1 MPSASLSAAASAAVS
16 TSSTALGV
24 AVTSACRPPRSG
36 SLYLL
41 PSHAGVSFAF
51 RRFRAPLRPRI
62 VPAFITSQRSGAGVN
77 IRDMT
82 SVPDRARVRLT
93 GISSRAY
100 EHPADRSA
108 LVALRKLSGFDVLLK
123 KLFGL
128 FNERAFR
135 LTYLAGAVRV
145 SERQFPHI
153 HEMVRDGAYILDLP
167 EVPECYVLQTPIV
180 NAMALGRDKPF
191 IVLNSGM
198 IELLDPEKLRA
209 VIGHELGH
217 ILSGHALY
225 RTMLLILLQLAARA
239 AFLPIALALTA
250 IIWGLEE
257 WFRKSE
263 LSCDRAGLLAG
274 QDLDASRRVLMKLAG
289 GAQLSELNPD
299 AFREQAHEYDAVP
312 DLRDSVLKILQ
323 LQGTTHPFAVV
334 RFAELDYWATH
345 GEYERILNGDYPRR
359 EDDGSASVGEEVR
372 NAAKSYQESWNRS
385 QDPLIGI
392 FRGVAETGARA
403 AGGLFDRLQNRGPG
417 GPGGTSGNDDN

>member
-1 MPSASLSAAASAAVS
+1 
-16 TSSTALGV
+16 
-24 AVTSACRPPRSG
+24 
-36 SLYLL
+36 
-41 PSHAGVSFAF
+41 
-51 RRFRAPLRPRI
+51 
-62 VPAFITSQRSGAGVN
+62 
-77 IRDMT
+77 MT

-108 LVALRKLSGFDVLLK
+108 LVALRKLSGFDTLLK
-123 KLFGL
+123 RLFGL

-135 LTYLAGAVRV
+135 LTYLAGSVRV

-167 EVPECYVLQTPIV
+167 DVPECYVMQTPIV

-191 IVLNSGM
+191 IVINTGM
-198 IELLDPEKLRA
+198 VELLDAEELRA

-217 ILSGHALY
+217 ILSGHAVY
-225 RTMLLILLQLAARA
+225 RTMLLILLRLAARA

-312 DLRDSVLKILQ
+312 DLRDSILKILQ

-345 GEYERILNGDYPRR
+345 GEYDRILGGDYPRR
-359 EDDGSASVGEEVR
+359 DDDGNASVGEEVR
-372 NAAKSYQESWNRS
+372 NAAKSYQDSWNRS

-403 AGGLFDRLQNRGPG
+403 AGGLFDRLQQNRGGSGSSG
-417 GPGGTSGNDDN
+417 GSGSGSGNDDN

>member
-1 MPSASLSAAASAAVS
+1 MPSYRTGL
-16 TSSTALGV
+16 
-24 AVTSACRPPRSG
+24 
-36 SLYLL
+36 
-41 PSHAGVSFAF
+41 
-51 RRFRAPLRPRI
+51 
-62 VPAFITSQRSGAGVN
+62 VPAQSAGAWVI

-108 LVALRKLSGFDVLLK
+108 LVALRKLSGFDTLLR

-153 HEMVRDGAYILDLP
+153 YELVRDGSYILDLD
-167 EVPECYVLQTPIV
+167 EVPEVYVTQNPLV

-191 IVLNSGM
+191 IVITTGM
-198 IELLDPEKLRA
+198 VNLYDPEELRW
-209 VIGHELGH
+209 VVGHELGH
-217 ILSGHALY
+217 ILSGHVVY
-225 RTMLLILLQLAARA
+225 RTMLLILLRLAARV
-239 AFLPIALALTA
+239 AFLPITLGLGA

-274 QDLDASRRVLMKLAG
+274 QDVDAARRALMKLAG

-312 DLRDSVLKILQ
+312 DLRDSILKILQ
-323 LQGTTHPFAVV
+323 LQGNTHPFAVV

-345 GEYERILNGDYPRR
+345 GAYERILGGDYTRR
-359 EDDGSASVGEEVR
+359 DTDSSASVGEEVR
-372 NAAKSYQESWNRS
+372 NAAKAYQESWNRS

-392 FRGVAETGARA
+392 FRGVAETAARA
-403 AGGLFDRLQNRGPG
+403 GGGLFDRLQQNRGQG
-417 GPGGTSGNDDN
+417 NGPGNGGSNDDN

>member
-1 MPSASLSAAASAAVS
+1 
-16 TSSTALGV
+16 
-24 AVTSACRPPRSG
+24 
-36 SLYLL
+36 
-41 PSHAGVSFAF
+41 
-51 RRFRAPLRPRI
+51 
-62 VPAFITSQRSGAGVN
+62 
-77 IRDMT
+77 
-82 SVPDRARVRLT
+82 
-93 GISSRAY
+93 
-100 EHPADRSA
+100 
-108 LVALRKLSGFDVLLK
+108 VALRKLSGFDVLLK

-198 IELLDPEKLRA
+198 IELLDPEELRA

-225 RTMLLILLQLAARA
+225 RTMLLILLQWAARA

-274 QDLDASRRVLMKLAG
+274 QDLEASRRVLMKLAG

-299 AFREQAHEYDAVP
+299 AFREQAQEYDAVP
-312 DLRDSVLKILQ
+312 DLRDSILKILQ

-345 GEYERILNGDYPRR
+345 GEYDRILGGDYPRR
-359 EDDGSASVGEEVR
+359 ENDSNASVTEEVR
-372 NAAKSYQESWNRS
+372 NAAKSYQESWSRS

-417 GPGGTSGNDDN
+417 NGGSNDDN

>member
-1 MPSASLSAAASAAVS
+1 
-16 TSSTALGV
+16 
-24 AVTSACRPPRSG
+24 
-36 SLYLL
+36 
-41 PSHAGVSFAF
+41 
-51 RRFRAPLRPRI
+51 
-62 VPAFITSQRSGAGVN
+62 
-77 IRDMT
+77 MT

-108 LVALRKLSGFDVLLK
+108 LVALRKLTGFDSLLR

-135 LTYLAGAVRV
+135 LTYLASAVKV

-153 HEMVRDGAYILDLP
+153 HELVRDGSYILDLP
-167 EVPECYVLQTPIV
+167 DVPEVFVVQSPLV
-180 NAMALGRDKPF
+180 NAMALGRDQPF
-191 IVLNSGM
+191 LVITTGM
-198 IELLDPEKLRA
+198 INLYDPEELRW

-217 ILSGHALY
+217 VLSGHAVY
-225 RTMLLILLQLAARA
+225 RTMLLWLIGLASRIAWT
-239 AFLPIALALTA
+239 PISLGIQA
-250 IIWGLEE
+250 IVWGLEE

-274 QDLDASRRVLMKLAG
+274 QDLDAARRGLMKLAG

-312 DLRDSVLKILQ
+312 DMRDSILKILQ
-323 LQGTTHPFAVV
+323 LQGNTHPFAVV

-345 GEYERILNGDYPRR
+345 GDYERILGGDYPHR
-359 EDDGSASVGEEVR
+359 DTDANASVGDEVR
-372 NAAKSYQESWNRS
+372 GAARSYQESWARS

-392 FRGVAETGARA
+392 FRGVAETAARTS
-403 AGGLFDRLQNRGPG
+403 GGLFDRLQNRGG
-417 GPGGTSGNDDN
+417 NSGNGGDDN

>member
-1 MPSASLSAAASAAVS
+1 MP
-16 TSSTALGV
+16 
-24 AVTSACRPPRSG
+24 
-36 SLYLL
+36 LYRTGL
-41 PSHAGVSFAF
+41 
-51 RRFRAPLRPRI
+51 
-62 VPAFITSQRSGAGVN
+62 VPAYLAGARVT

-108 LVALRKLSGFDVLLK
+108 LVALRKLSGFDTLLR

-135 LTYLAGAVRV
+135 LTYLAGAVRA

-153 HEMVRDGAYILDLP
+153 YELVRDGSYILDLD
-167 EVPECYVLQTPIV
+167 EVPEVYVTQNPLV

-191 IVLNSGM
+191 IVITTGM
-198 IELLDPEKLRA
+198 VNLYDPEELRW
-209 VIGHELGH
+209 VVGHELGH
-217 ILSGHALY
+217 ILSGHVVY
-225 RTMLLILLQLAARA
+225 RTMLVILLQLASRV
-239 AFLPIALALTA
+239 AFLPISLGLGA

-274 QDLDASRRVLMKLAG
+274 QDVDAARRALMKLAG

-312 DLRDSVLKILQ
+312 DLRDSILKILQ
-323 LQGTTHPFAVV
+323 LQGNTHPFAVV
-334 RFAELDYWATH
+334 RFADLDYWATH
-345 GEYERILNGDYPRR
+345 GEYERILGGDYPRR
-359 EDDGSASVGEEVR
+359 DTDSSASVGEEIR
-372 NAAKSYQESWNRS
+372 NAAKSYQDSWNRS

-392 FRGVAETGARA
+392 FRGVAEGAARA
-403 AGGLFDRLQNRGPG
+403 GGGLFDRLQNRGPS
-417 GPGGTSGNDDN
+417 SGNDDN